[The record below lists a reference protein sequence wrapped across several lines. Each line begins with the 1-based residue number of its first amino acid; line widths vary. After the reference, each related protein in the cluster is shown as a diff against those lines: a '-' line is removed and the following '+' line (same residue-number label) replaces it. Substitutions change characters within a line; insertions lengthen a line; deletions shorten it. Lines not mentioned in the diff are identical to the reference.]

1 MDLFPEPCRRSCLRQ
16 LAADAPAPPVWNVC
30 LPTVEEACFTILNSL
45 RWRQRERRKQ
55 KGGEKSLRG
64 HEVIPFGGGRWQ
76 CVIFLDKL
84 HVSVNPLLWVWA
96 KAVGKIGRKKHK
108 SRSKE
113 ANHPDGIFTSAAI
126 RAIRVEQDRK
136 CFSISS
142 ATKKTPKKRQKN
154 YKKKKKKKNER
165 GNQSWAGVAL
175 FRASGAQV
183 PPPLSPSDLIRPGL
197 CCAFGWRNG
206 MSRVSV
212 NTWLCLVQLAGQEG
226 GRRRIKYCR
235 RFHR

>member
-45 RWRQRERRKQ
+45 RWRQWERRKQ
-55 KGGEKSLRG
+55 KGGENSLRG

-96 KAVGKIGRKKHK
+96 KAVGTIGRKKHK

-142 ATKKTPKKRQKN
+142 ATKK
-154 YKKKKKKKNER
+154 KKKNYRKKREKKRKGQSKLSRSRIVQGEWRTSPPSSVPQWPHPPRFVLCVRMEER
-165 GNQSWAGVAL
+165 DEPSLGQHVAL
-175 FRASGAQV
+175 PRATCRA
-183 PPPLSPSDLIRPGL
+183 
-197 CCAFGWRNG
+197 
-206 MSRVSV
+206 
-212 NTWLCLVQLAGQEG
+212 G
-226 GRRRIKYCR
+226 GR
-235 RFHR
+235 

>member
-45 RWRQRERRKQ
+45 KWRQRERRKQ
-55 KGGEKSLRG
+55 KRGEKTLRG
-64 HEVIPFGGGRWQ
+64 HKVILFGGGRWKR
-76 CVIFLDKL
+76 VIFLDKL

-96 KAVGKIGRKKHK
+96 KAVGKIGWKKHK

-113 ANHPDGIFTSAAI
+113 ASHPDRIFTSAAI

-142 ATKKTPKKRQKN
+142 ATKKKPQKKN
-154 YKKKKKKKNER
+154 KKKTR
-165 GNQSWAGVAL
+165 
-175 FRASGAQV
+175 RAILSRSRIVKGEWRTSPPSSV
-183 PPPLSPSDLIRPGL
+183 PQWPHPPWL
-197 CCAFGWRNG
+197 CCEFGWRNG